1 MTKPLSPCGGYSAG
15 HPWYYV
21 LGGTVPRI
29 KQIQADALSLK
40 RCGYLAEDIQTAH
53 ALPEPQ
59 RSNKLKGIRASVKQ
73 TLRSDISRYRE
84 VARELHKLRAREEA
98 ADAQPSCQ
106 SVHTSM
112 SLKFCHI
119 MNDFAHL
126 NLLDSLPKQ
135 LDLFG

>member
-1 MTKPLSPCGGYSAG
+1 MTKPLSPCGGYRAG

-29 KQIQADALSLK
+29 KQIQADALNLE
-40 RCGYLAEDIQTAH
+40 RRGYLARDIQAAH

-59 RSNKLKGIRASVKQ
+59 RSCKLKGIRASVVQ

-84 VARELHKLRAREEA
+84 VARELHKLRSQEKA

-106 SVHTSM
+106 SVHTSI

-119 MNDFAHL
+119 KNDFAHL
-126 NLLDSLPKQ
+126 NMLDVLPKQ

>member
-1 MTKPLSPCGGYSAG
+1 M
-15 HPWYYV
+15 
-21 LGGTVPRI
+21 PRI